1 MQSRRFILQAFDPE
15 YGHPAFETMFIV
27 ERPEELRTLLGAAA
41 DEDPD
46 LEMFYTL
53 DPADVAAI
61 NRHFGLRFD
70 PEGRKASLYQWTRS
84 REVPYRVHTNYELV
98 LMIEGRK
105 QFARMGG
112 EYYPPNCH
120 FDENLF
126 DRCVAQGLLHKEVEL
141 EKFAEPLRLKDGL
154 VFEGLRTVYYT
165 RKGEEWRIPA
175 WKLISKASRK
185 SGWNENFERLEGMLF
200 GYEDWQNDWWIEDLR
215 KRGLQW
221 GTALLYLAVTESGLA
236 GLEDAGYRALPR
248 LTSSLKLLCSTGEE
262 PDDEGARRLMAAA
275 DAVAVV
281 RFRVKIRPF
290 LDLVSEKQASVH
302 ELPPDRIK
310 HLNRLIVGDIEIA
323 MRRGVGCLSNT

>member
-1 MQSRRFILQAFDPE
+1 MQPRRFILQAFDPE
-15 YGHPAFETMFIV
+15 YGHPAFETMLIV
-27 ERPEELRTLLGAAA
+27 EQPEELRTLLGEAA

-46 LEMFYTL
+46 PEMFYTL

-61 NRHFGLRFD
+61 NRHFGLSLIRKV
-70 PEGRKASLYQWTRS
+70 EGVLYQWTQS

-98 LMIEGRK
+98 LMIDGRK

-112 EYYPPNCH
+112 EYYPPTCH
-120 FDENLF
+120 FDESLF

-141 EKFAEPLRLKDGL
+141 EEFDEPLRLKDGRVL
-154 VFEGLRTVYYT
+154 EGFRTVYYT

-175 WKLISKASRK
+175 WKLIAEASRK

-200 GYEDWQNDWWIEDLR
+200 GYEEWQNDWWIEDLR

-221 GTALLYLAVTESGLA
+221 GTALVYLAVTKSALA
-236 GLEDAGYRALPR
+236 GLEDTGYRALPR
-248 LTSSLKLLCSTGEE
+248 QASNLKLLCSIWEAPDEE
-262 PDDEGARRLMAAA
+262 EVRRLMVAD

-281 RFRVKIRPF
+281 RFRVKVRPF

-302 ELPPDRIK
+302 ELPPDRVG

-323 MRRGVGCLSNT
+323 RHRDG